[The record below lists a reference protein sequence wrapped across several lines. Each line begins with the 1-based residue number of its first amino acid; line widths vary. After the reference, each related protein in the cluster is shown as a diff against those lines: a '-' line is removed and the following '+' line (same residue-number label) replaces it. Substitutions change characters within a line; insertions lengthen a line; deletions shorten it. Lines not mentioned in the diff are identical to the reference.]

1 MFYYLTYEDAVDI
14 DEIQDPIMKRAVEV
28 QIANFGQCP
37 SQLFITPHAS
47 RNISRI
53 NSSFTGK
60 GNVQKLKNEN
70 VVNCVHYT
78 RL

>member
-60 GNVQKLKNEN
+60 GNVQNREWST
-70 VVNCVHYT
+70 VVIVVVIFIS
-78 RL
+78 

>member
-1 MFYYLTYEDAVDI
+1 MFYYLTYEDAVEI

-28 QIANFGQCP
+28 QIASFGQCP

-60 GNVQKLKNEN
+60 GKRSKLKNEI
-70 VVNCVHYT
+70 Y
-78 RL
+78 